1 MAYTALFDA
10 CVLYSAPVTDLVMR
24 LALVDLFRPKWTAR
38 IHAEWMR
45 NLAQNRPDLSAEQIE
60 NRRHLMD
67 ANARDAVV
75 EGYESLVPS
84 LELPDPDDRHVLAAA
99 IVGRAD
105 VIVTFNVED
114 FPQAELTRFDIVAQ
128 HPDEFLQHQFDL
140 NPALV
145 CAVVRELRGGLIRPP
160 RNVHEYLAMLE
171 RHGLSGITGKL
182 RAHERD
188 L

>member
-24 LALVDLFRPKWTAR
+24 LALVDMFRPKWTAR

-60 NRRHLMD
+60 NRRRLMD
-67 ANARDAVV
+67 AHARDAVV

-105 VIVTFNVED
+105 AIVTFNLGD
-114 FPQAELTRFDIVAQ
+114 FPTHEVERFGIEVQ

-140 NPALV
+140 NAAVV

-160 RNVHEYLAMLE
+160 RSAHEYLAMLE
-171 RHGLSGITGKL
+171 RHGLPGIAGKL
-182 RAHERD
+182 RVRERD